1 MEKPSGIILILL
13 TTQRSVIKMFR
24 QFYGMSCNPFEKGL
38 KEKDAYISKDL
49 KEMLARLDY
58 LNETRGI
65 GLFTAAPGNGK
76 TFALRCFAKKL
87 NPNLTKVI
95 YLCLST
101 ITTVEFYRQL
111 SVSLGLEPSFRKSD
125 MFKNIKD
132 YMEAMSNDKRVHY
145 MLVWDESQYLSND
158 ILKDLK
164 MLMNF
169 SMDSKDCFSLALIG
183 QPILNN
189 NLEKQIHEAL
199 KQRVIVNYDFEGLS
213 EDEAKEYIRSRLTL
227 AGASSAIIDSN
238 AIQAAYASCGGSI
251 RRLNMLLIKAL
262 IVGAQ
267 HEKPSIDIDI
277 IMAAANDLSLR

>member
-1 MEKPSGIILILL
+1 
-13 TTQRSVIKMFR
+13 MFKH
-24 QFYGMSCNPFEKGL
+24 FYGMSFNPFEKGL

-49 KEMLARLDY
+49 KEMIARLDY

-65 GLFTAAPGNGK
+65 GLFTSAPGSGK
-76 TFALRCFAKKL
+76 TFALRCFAKKV

-101 ITTVEFYRQL
+101 ITTSEFYRQL
-111 SVSLGLEPSFRKSD
+111 CVSLGLEPSSRKSD

-132 YMEAMSNDKRVHY
+132 YMESMSNDKRLHY
-145 MLVWDESQYLSND
+145 MLVWDEAQYLNSD

-164 MLMNF
+164 MLLNF
-169 SMDSKDCFSLALIG
+169 SMDSKDCFSVALIG

-189 NLEKQIHEAL
+189 ILEKQVHEAL
-199 KQRVIVNYDFEGLS
+199 KQRVVINYDFEGFS
-213 EDEAKEYIRSRLTL
+213 EDEAKEYIHSRLSL
-227 AGASSAIIDSN
+227 AGAASTIIDSN
-238 AIQAAYASCGGSI
+238 AVHAAYGSCGGSI
-251 RRLNMLLIKAL
+251 RRLNMLLTKAL

-267 HEKPSIDIDI
+267 HEKASIDTDI